1 MPQIDLTQLLTVAQE
16 TAVSAG
22 NLVREKF
29 GQPRR
34 TTNKGFRDLV
44 TDADLA
50 AQRLITNRIQQAFP
64 SHGFLP
70 EEENAAL
77 PTEGEVIWVIDPV
90 DGTTNYSRQLPVFC
104 VSVAAAI
111 PGEGPVVGVVY
122 DPMRQE
128 CFSGARGEGAWLN
141 GRCLQVS
148 PVTDLSQMIIG
159 LDWSHNKTT
168 RQSVLDSLPRF
179 AHQVQT
185 VRAFG
190 SAALALA
197 WVAAGRLDAYLNYNL
212 QPWDTAAA
220 GLLIHEAGGRLS
232 HLDQS
237 ATPLPWSEKH
247 QSMLGSNGRIHQQLL
262 EQVAELPLSE
272 SKGK

>member
-1 MPQIDLTQLLTVAQE
+1 MPDLDLAHLLAVARE

-22 NLVREKF
+22 NLVREKLD
-29 GQPRR
+29 QPRQTR
-34 TTNKGFRDLV
+34 NKGFRDLV

-50 AQRLITNRIQQAFP
+50 AQRLITDRIRQAFP
-64 SHGFLP
+64 LHGFLP

-77 PTEGEVIWVIDPV
+77 PTEGEVIWVIDPI

-104 VSVAAAI
+104 VSIAAAV
-111 PGEGPVVGVVY
+111 PGKEPVVGVVY

-128 CFSGARGEGAWLN
+128 CFSGAKGEGAWLN
-141 GRCLQVS
+141 GRSLQVS
-148 PVTDLSQMIIG
+148 VVSDLSQAIIG

-197 WVAAGRLDAYLNYNL
+197 WVAAGRLDGYLNYNL

-220 GLLIHEAGGRLS
+220 GLLIHEAGGQLS
-232 HLDQS
+232 HLNQS

-247 QSMLGSNGRIHQQLL
+247 QSMLGNNGRIHQQLL
-262 EQVAELPLSE
+262 EQLA
-272 SKGK
+272 G

>member
-1 MPQIDLTQLLTVAQE
+1 MPDLDLAHLLAVAQE

-22 NLVREKF
+22 NLVCKKF

-50 AQRLITNRIQQAFP
+50 AQRLITDRIQQAFP

-104 VSVAAAI
+104 VSVAAAV

-128 CFSGARGEGAWLN
+128 CFSGAKGEGAWVN
-141 GRCLQVS
+141 GHSLQVS
-148 PVTDLSQMIIG
+148 PITDLSQAIIG

-197 WVAAGRLDAYLNYNL
+197 WVAAGRLDAYLNYSL

-220 GLLIHEAGGRLS
+220 GLLINEADGRLS
-232 HLDQS
+232 RLDP
-237 ATPLPWSEKH
+237 ANPYLPWFEKN
-247 QSMLGSNGRIHQQLL
+247 QGMLGSNGRIHDRLL
-262 EQVAELPLSE
+262 AHVIGD
-272 SKGK
+272 K

>member
-1 MPQIDLTQLLTVAQE
+1 MPNSDLTQLLAVACE

-22 NLVREKF
+22 NLIHEKWQ
-29 GQPRR
+29 QPRQ
-34 TTNKGFRDLV
+34 TTSKGFRDLV

-50 AQRLITNRIQQAFP
+50 AQRLITDRIQQAFP

-77 PTEGEVIWVIDPV
+77 PTAGEVIWVIDPI

-104 VSVAAAI
+104 VSIAAAV
-111 PGEGPVVGVVY
+111 PGEGPVLGVVY

-128 CFSGARGEGAWLN
+128 CFSGVKGEGAWLN
-141 GRCLQVS
+141 GRSLQVS
-148 PVTDLSQMIIG
+148 EVSELSQAIIG
-159 LDWSHNKTT
+159 LDWSHHKQR
-168 RQSVLDSLPRF
+168 RQSVLDSLHRF
-179 AHQVQT
+179 AHQVHT

-220 GLLIHEAGGRLS
+220 GLLIYEAGGQLG
-232 HLDQS
+232 HIDGT
-237 ATPLPWSEKH
+237 TPVPWAEKN
-247 QSMLGSNGRIHQQLL
+247 QSMLGSNGRIHRQFL
-262 EQVAELPLSE
+262 EQVAS
-272 SKGK
+272 GR

>member
-1 MPQIDLTQLLTVAQE
+1 MPDLDLAQLLAVARE

-22 NLVREKF
+22 DLVRKKLD
-29 GQPRR
+29 QPRQ
-34 TTNKGFRDLV
+34 TSSKGFRDLV

-50 AQRLITNRIQQAFP
+50 AQRLITDHIQQSFP

-70 EEENAAL
+70 EEENSAL

-104 VSVAAAI
+104 VSIAAAV
-111 PGEGPVVGVVY
+111 PGKGAVVGVVY

-128 CFSGARGEGAWLN
+128 CFSGIKGEGAWLN
-141 GRCLQVS
+141 GRSLQVN
-148 PVTDLSQMIIG
+148 PITDLSQAIIG

-197 WVAAGRLDAYLNYNL
+197 WVAAGRLDGYLNYNL

-220 GLLIHEAGGRLS
+220 GLLIHEAGGRLG
-232 HLDQS
+232 HLDL
-237 ATPLPWSEKH
+237 ANPTLPWFEKN

-262 EQVAELPLSE
+262 EQVA
-272 SKGK
+272 GNR